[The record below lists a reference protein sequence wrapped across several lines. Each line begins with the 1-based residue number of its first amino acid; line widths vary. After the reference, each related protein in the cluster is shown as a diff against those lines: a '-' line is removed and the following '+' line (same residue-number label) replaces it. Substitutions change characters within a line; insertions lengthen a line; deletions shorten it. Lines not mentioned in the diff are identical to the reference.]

1 MLYFR
6 VEYDSQASLPQQQVL
21 EVSEEHQ
28 RGDGWINRNDFKSMF
43 DAECV
48 AEQASALLQDGLFL
62 AVDQG
67 RGHYPRYDV
76 VRAPKVGSPV
86 SYGFNGDFYPDGYI
100 VKVGGTNCSRVYTD
114 TGSVY
119 NRFRKS
125 GAWVKRGGTWSM
137 VPGHRD
143 ERNPSF

>member
-1 MLYFR
+1 MLYFK
-6 VEYDSQASLPQQQVL
+6 VEGEFGIQTQVL
-21 EVSEEHQ
+21 EVSSEHQ
-28 RGDGWINRNDFKSMF
+28 DRKDGWITRNDIKTFEQ
-43 DAECV
+43 AEDI
-48 AEQASALLQDGLFL
+48 AAQASAYLQDGLFL

-67 RGHYPRYDV
+67 RGHYPRFDV
-76 VRAPKVGSPV
+76 VRAPKVGAPV
-86 SYGFNGDFYPDGYI
+86 SYGFNGDYYPDGYI

-125 GAWVKRGGTWSM
+125 SAWIKRGGTWSL
-137 VPGHRD
+137 VEGHRN